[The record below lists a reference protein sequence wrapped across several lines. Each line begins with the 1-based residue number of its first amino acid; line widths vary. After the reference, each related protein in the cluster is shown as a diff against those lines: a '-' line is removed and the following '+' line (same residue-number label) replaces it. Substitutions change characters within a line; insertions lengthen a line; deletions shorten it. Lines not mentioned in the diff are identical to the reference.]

1 MSELHCNIFPASL
14 SFPLLAPETSLSPLH
29 FQMHPTQPNP
39 HPQRRQS
46 IVCAAFLF
54 PSSSVFPS
62 FVPSFIFPRE
72 GKRAA
77 CSAIDL
83 SPSLPTEPERETTS
97 SSLLLL
103 SQNEHGVGKFL
114 PSSVGRSLPRSSPP
128 LSLSVSRAKKYLACS
143 LPSEGAGLGR
153 EGKAERARPAFYATS
168 GRVSRPSSKRADSPA
183 ISLWRCKCY
192 PRNTRATKCSEAGRA
207 RERGASRNAQT
218 KLQTTT
224 GPKRSGPYS
233 NLRNGK
239 VPQYQDHES
248 NFRTCLFFLLE
259 NFL

>member
-103 SQNEHGVGKFL
+103 SPPPLPKRTRCWQVPSKLSRSL
-114 PSSVGRSLPRSSPP
+114 PSSFLPPS
-128 LSLSVSRAKKYLACS
+128 LSL
-143 LPSEGAGLGR
+143 
-153 EGKAERARPAFYATS
+153 
-168 GRVSRPSSKRADSPA
+168 
-183 ISLWRCKCY
+183 CK
-192 PRNTRATKCSEAGRA
+192 
-207 RERGASRNAQT
+207 
-218 KLQTTT
+218 
-224 GPKRSGPYS
+224 
-233 NLRNGK
+233 
-239 VPQYQDHES
+239 
-248 NFRTCLFFLLE
+248 
-259 NFL
+259 

>member
-1 MSELHCNIFPASL
+1 MNCIATFSLRLSL
-14 SFPLLAPETSLSPLH
+14 SLFLPRKHLSRLSIPKC
-29 FQMHPTQPNP
+29 TQPNP
-39 HPQRRQS
+39 HPQQRRQS
-46 IVCAAFLF
+46 IVCVAFLF

-97 SSLLLL
+97 SSLPKRTRCWQVPSKL
-103 SQNEHGVGKFL
+103 SRSL
-114 PSSVGRSLPRSSPP
+114 PSSFLPLS

-248 NFRTCLFFLLE
+248 NFRTCLLFLLV